1 MWKEAIA
8 VAKLSGDAELKEKVV
23 KGYMVEAEAAN

>member
-1 MWKEAIA
+1 MWKEAIQ
-8 VAKLSGDAELKEKVV
+8 VAKMSGDPELKEKVV